1 MVARSSCGR
10 GRRDA
15 RAGAAVSA
23 AGEGGDVA
31 RGDASAPERTLE
43 GLLLTPEGL
52 RPGRLAFDARVR
64 ALELDANLPQDAA
77 PAPDAALSPGA
88 ATMPEGAS
96 LPLIVP
102 GFIDQHVHG
111 GGGGDAMDGVEGVR
125 ALARH
130 HLRHGTT
137 ALLATTLTAPWDEVL
152 AALRAVAA
160 VAAAPRGDEAVVVGA
175 HLEGPFVS
183 AERLGA
189 QPPFA
194 LDPTPE
200 RVAEVLSFGVVRLAT
215 VAPELTG
222 ALDAVAAWVGAGVR
236 LNVGHTVADA
246 GTVERFLAAVR
257 AEGGRA
263 GATHLFNAMGGLEG
277 RLPGPVGALLGDAE
291 AAIELICDGHHVAP
305 AAVRTA
311 WRAAG
316 ERLVLITD
324 AIRASGMRS
333 GTTEL
338 GGRTVTV
345 EEGAARLGDGTL
357 AGSMLTMDAAVRGAV
372 AAGVPL
378 EAALFAATTAPARYV
393 GLSERGVLVPGAR
406 ADLVVL
412 GPDLRV
418 RAVYLGGH
426 PVELGGAAA

>member
-1 MVARSSCGR
+1 MSG
-10 GRRDA
+10 G
-15 RAGAAVSA
+15 
-23 AGEGGDVA
+23 GGDA
-31 RGDASAPERTLE
+31 GRGDAGRGDAGLPERSLE

-52 RPGRLAFDARVR
+52 RRGRLRFDTRVR
-64 ALELDANLPQDAA
+64 ALELDPRLTTGAA
-77 PAPDAALSPGA
+77 LAPDAALAPGA
-88 ATMPEGAS
+88 AEAPEGAS
-96 LPLIVP
+96 LPLITP

-111 GGGGDAMDGVEGVR
+111 GGGGDAMDGAEGVR

-137 ALLATTLTAPWDEVL
+137 ALLATTLTAPWEAVL

-160 VAAAPRGDEAVVVGA
+160 VAGSPAEGEAVVLGA

-200 RVAEVLSFGVVRLAT
+200 RVAEVLSLGIVRLAT
-215 VAPELTG
+215 VAPELVG
-222 ALDAVAAWVGAGVR
+222 ALDAVPAWTRAGVR

-257 AEGGRA
+257 AAGGRA

-277 RLPGPVGALLGDAE
+277 RVPGPVGALLGDAE

-345 EEGAARLGDGTL
+345 EEGAARLVDGTL

-378 EAALFAATTAPARYV
+378 EAALFAATTAPARYL
-393 GLSERGVLVPGAR
+393 GLAERGALVAGAR

-412 GPDLRV
+412 GPDVRV
-418 RAVYLGGH
+418 RAVYLTGR
-426 PVELGGAAA
+426 PVDLGDAAA